1 MENDELKSV
10 TFIIIVRVDSLVF
23 YNYDKMEFYYDKMG
37 LNDCI
42 TVFSD
47 VLAEF
52 DNEMNYF

>member
-10 TFIIIVRVDSLVF
+10 TYIIIVRVDSLVF
-23 YNYDKMEFYYDKMG
+23 YNDDKMGFNYDEMG

-42 TVFSD
+42 TVFRD
-47 VLAEF
+47 ELAEF